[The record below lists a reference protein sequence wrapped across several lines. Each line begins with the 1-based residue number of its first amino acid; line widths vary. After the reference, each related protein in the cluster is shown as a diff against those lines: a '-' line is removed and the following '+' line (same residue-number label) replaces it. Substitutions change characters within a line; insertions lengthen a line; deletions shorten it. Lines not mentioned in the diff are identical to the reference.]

1 MPPSTGSGSI
11 PSTLTSTFPAT
22 RWSVIAAA
30 GTGGDPAA
38 ARTALD
44 EVCRLYWYPL
54 YAFARRRGLGP
65 EDAEDATQAF
75 FASLLGTNLL
85 GEADPAMGRLR
96 SFLLKAFAR
105 DLTDARR
112 SATREKRGGT
122 VERVP
127 LDLEAAEIRYQ
138 AEPAG
143 AEPVHQFEAAW
154 AAVVL
159 ASAVRQVEVDYSAS
173 GRGALFTALRPYLGS
188 SSGPGGPPDPARL
201 AAELG
206 LSDVA
211 FRQALSRLRDRFRAA
226 LRAQIADTLRSP
238 DEATI
243 DEELR
248 GLRAVLA
255 AGT

>member
-1 MPPSTGSGSI
+1 MPPSTGSVSI

-30 GTGGDPAA
+30 GTGGDRTA

-65 EDAEDATQAF
+65 EDAEDATQGF
-75 FASLLGTNLL
+75 FATLLGTNLL

-112 SATREKRGGT
+112 SATREKRGGA
-122 VERVP
+122 VERIP

-138 AEPAG
+138 AEPVG
-143 AEPVHQFEAAW
+143 VEPVHQFEAAW
-154 AAVVL
+154 AAELL
-159 ASAVRQVEVDYSAS
+159 ASAVRRVEDDYSAS
-173 GRGALFTALRPYLGS
+173 GRGALFTALRPFLGS
-188 SSGPGGPPDPARL
+188 GAAAAPDPARL
-201 AAELG
+201 ATELG

-211 FRQALSRLRDRFRAA
+211 FRQALSRLRDRFRTA

-255 AGT
+255 AAP